1 MNDRHE
7 LTGELKD
14 AVGDPIIGAKIT
26 VTPVPPFT
34 LPDGTNVSSPSSTIT
49 AGDGSWSLRLYPS
62 PISAPNSVYLFTA
75 TENDKVILT
84 KKFRMPP
91 ADSSLYM
98 QHPDQDSA
106 VVITPIAPVTPQP
119 DIMTD
124 TTLDGD
130 GSASMPLKVASPFSN
145 AAHTKLDGIEPLA
158 TADQT
163 WAEIV
168 SRAQASS
175 TKLPAS
181 TISGLPTQATPTT
194 LGGLTD
200 VTAPNPVD
208 GQVITWDSSSS
219 MYTPQDLPSA
229 DIPRI
234 IEGIEAQ
241 RGADKLDKG
250 TLRGETTVLGGQT
263 LPLIQS
269 VPAFT
274 LRALQGTS
282 SDNPT
287 LHIAAAQYAVPSA
300 NRNEAD
306 LTLVNGNFRIADS
319 VDGGTG
325 SASNNFENFIG
336 FVSSGTVNVTV
347 AVYWRVISQSLQDNP
362 ATHLYITTP
371 ASGIG
376 ATTFN
381 LLGGGERYVTLDGKR
396 YTQYRTASSAFATAL
411 KNISGEQNWEFH
423 TNAAGT
429 ADLNFQPATHLTS
442 GSFHDLAFTNTD
454 ATLTGDGREGT
465 PLSVANPFT
474 STEKSKL
481 AGIANGAEAN
491 VKSDYNATSGDA
503 EILNKPTIPTDLSG
517 LSDVSV
523 VSPQQG
529 ESLLYIRAG
538 SGFRNRRID
547 NPTYADIDVVLNN
560 VSAASGDHLLYSYT
574 WSDLQGVLINFAL
587 GHSVGYRLIITTDQ
601 PFHSVKFRRTGA
613 TGAFIGSTALPGRV
627 GSDQTVTGTGLQA
640 SLLSPEF
647 DIYLNRSTSATATIT
662 RVRLFLYLYIP

>member
-1 MNDRHE
+1 MNKRHE
-7 LTGELKD
+7 LTGELKNAKGD
-14 AVGDPIIGAKIT
+14 AIADAQIT
-26 VTPVPPFT
+26 VTPVPPFS
-34 LPDGTNVSSPSSTIT
+34 LPPAMVGQPGINVASPATTTTDSDG
-49 AGDGSWSLRLYPS
+49 GWSLALYPS
-62 PISAPNSVYLFTA
+62 PLAPSNVCYRLTA
-75 TENDKVILT
+75 TENNKVILS

-106 VVITPIAPVTPQP
+106 VVITPIPPVATQP
-119 DIMTD
+119 EIMTD
-124 TTLDGD
+124 ATLDGD
-130 GSASMPLKVASPFSN
+130 GSASDLLRVASPFSN
-145 AAHTKLDGIEPLA
+145 SAHTKLDGIEPMA

-163 WAEIV
+163 WPEIIA
-168 SRAQASS
+168 RAQASPA
-175 TKLPAS
+175 KLPAS

-208 GQVITWDSSSS
+208 GQVITWDGTSS

-241 RGADKLDKG
+241 HGASKLDKG
-250 TLRGETTVLGGQT
+250 TLRGETTVIGGQT
-263 LPLIQS
+263 LPSIQS

-282 SDNPT
+282 SDNPS
-287 LHIAAAQYAVPSA
+287 LHIAAAQYAVPSS

-336 FVSSGTVNVTV
+336 YVSSGTVNVTV
-347 AVYWRVISQSLQDNP
+347 AVYWRVISQALQDNP

-371 ASGIG
+371 ASGAG

-381 LLGGGERYVTLDGKR
+381 LLSGGERYATIDGKR
-396 YTQYRTASSAFATAL
+396 YTQYRTSSSAFATRL
-411 KNISGEQNWEFH
+411 KAIGGEQNWEFH
-423 TNAAGT
+423 TNALGT
-429 ADLNFQPATHLTS
+429 GDLNFQPATHLTS
-442 GSFHDLAFTNTD
+442 GTFHDLAFTNTD
-454 ATLTGDGREGT
+454 ATITGDGREAT

-474 STEKSKL
+474 ATEKTKL
-481 AGIANGAEAN
+481 AGIAAGAEAN

-503 EILNKPTIPTDLSG
+503 EILNKPTIPTNLSG
-517 LSDVSV
+517 LSDVTV
-523 VSPQQG
+523 VSPEQG
-529 ESLLYIRAG
+529 ESLVYVRAG

-547 NPTYADIDVVLNN
+547 NPTYANVDVVLNN
-560 VSAASGDHLLYSYT
+560 VSATSGDHLLYSYA
-574 WSDLQGVLINFAL
+574 WSDLQEVLINFAL

-613 TGAFIGSTALPGRV
+613 TGAFIGSTEYPTKHTQQNDREQ
-627 GSDQTVTGTGLQA
+627 S
-640 SLLSPEF
+640 
-647 DIYLNRSTSATATIT
+647 
-662 RVRLFLYLYIP
+662 